1 MTLSLEPELLARLEE
16 AAAEIARGAGRMLV
30 AKLGGELQ
38 VEYKDEAQRDPVTS
52 ADKEAQEY
60 MEGSIRE
67 RFSDHFILGEEG
79 EDDEPDSAPTS
90 DWVWI
95 LDPLDGTGNFLNGL
109 PIFGSSVGVTYRG
122 MPVAGA
128 MSIPWPSG
136 EGIRVFHASKGR
148 GARIDGKDW
157 SIPEPKESESGGLV
171 TLPGSF
177 GVRYKFRKGMPA
189 HRWDVRVSGSVV
201 YELAMATL
209 GVFRYSLLGGPKVWD
224 VAAGAVVVPEA
235 GGAALVSLG
244 RGAGWAPLV
253 EVGPSW
259 NSGERGDVVR
269 PSVKDLRAWATPMIV
284 GRKDTVEMVAANLGD
299 RRSLGVRTREA
310 VRRMLDRGGRS

>member
-1 MTLSLEPELLARLEE
+1 MTIPLEPEFLARLEE
-16 AAAEIARGAGRMLV
+16 AAAEIARDVGRMLV
-30 AKLGGELQ
+30 GKLGGDLE

-60 MEGSIRE
+60 MEQVIHE
-67 RFSDHFILGEEG
+67 RFPDHFILGEEG
-79 EDDEPDSAPTS
+79 EDDDPDQAPTS

-122 MPVAGA
+122 MPVAGGMA
-128 MSIPWPSG
+128 IPWPSA
-136 EGIRVFHASKGR
+136 EGIRVFHASRDR
-148 GARIDGKDW
+148 GTKIDGADW
-157 SIPEPKESESGGLV
+157 SIPEAVGSESGGLV

-177 GVRYKFRKGMPA
+177 GSRYKFRKGVRGHA
-189 HRWDVRVSGSVV
+189 GDVRVSGSVV

-224 VAAGAVVVPEA
+224 VAAGAVIVPEA

-244 RGAGWAPLV
+244 RGAGWAPLA

-259 NSGERGDVVR
+259 NSGDAGDDVR
-269 PSVKDLRAWATPMIV
+269 PSVKELRAWATPMIV
-284 GRKDTVEMVAANLGD
+284 GRKDVAEMVAANLDD
-299 RRSLGVRTREA
+299 RRSLSAKARNA
-310 VRRMLDRGGRS
+310 VSHVWRRSGAR